1 MQRVDEWHAAYE
13 PLTQSVRAL
22 IDAVIRS
29 EVDLNRVATA
39 ESHIQAALEV
49 LNERMMPGSFGVW
62 TTPQGQTLPWGN
74 AVIGLR
80 NAIAPPLIIE
90 RNDAGQ
96 VTTDV
101 HLGAAYEGPVGHV
114 HGGVCPMV
122 LDHLLGATA
131 HRPGNPTY
139 TGTLELRFRRPT
151 PLGALRGEAWVDHEE
166 GRKVYARGRILSNG
180 HATVE
185 AQGTFI
191 RPA

>member
-1 MQRVDEWHAAYE
+1 
-13 PLTQSVRAL
+13 
-22 IDAVIRS
+22 
-29 EVDLNRVATA
+29 
-39 ESHIQAALEV
+39 
-49 LNERMMPGSFGVW
+49 
-62 TTPQGQTLPWGN
+62 
-74 AVIGLR
+74 
-80 NAIAPPLIIE
+80 
-90 RNDAGQ
+90 
-96 VTTDV
+96 
-101 HLGAAYEGPVGHV
+101 
-114 HGGVCPMV
+114 MV

-151 PLGALRGEAWVDHEE
+151 PLGALRGEACVDHEE